1 MKKMYFIVAML
12 LGLSM
17 VGFTGCASKNPD
29 IQIDDKKSD
38 LNDAPSWVA
47 LPKRDG
53 LFVEVGS
60 ASKNSKNDL
69 SFQRAEAMADARD
82 NLARL
87 LKIEIDNAIK
97 ANKTKSD
104 DGELTENHEHTS
116 VQTVQ
121 LLVRMS
127 TQQALWV
134 SKSGQM
140 FVLVGIDKDTLN
152 NTINKQI
159 LK

>member
-1 MKKMYFIVAML
+1 MKKVYLAFL
-12 LGLSM
+12 LIGGLSL
-17 VGFTGCASKNPD
+17 VGFTGCSSKNPD
-29 IQIDDKKSD
+29 IQIEDKKSD
-38 LNDAPSWVA
+38 LLDAPSWVA

-53 LFVEVGS
+53 MIVEVGS

-87 LKIEIDNAIK
+87 LKIEIENTIK

-104 DGELTENHEHTS
+104 DGALTENHEHTS
-116 VQTVQ
+116 TQTVQ
-121 LLVRMS
+121 MLVRMS
-127 TQQALWV
+127 TQQALYI

-152 NTINKQI
+152 NTINKQVG
-159 LK
+159 K

>member
-1 MKKMYFIVAML
+1 MKKIYLVFIL
-12 LGLSM
+12 LGLGLVS
-17 VGFTGCASKNPD
+17 FTGCSSKTPD

-38 LNDAPSWVA
+38 LLDAPSWVN
-47 LPKRDG
+47 LPRRDG
-53 LFVEVGS
+53 MYVEIGS

-87 LKIEIDNAIK
+87 LKIAIDNNIK

-116 VQTVQ
+116 TQTVQ

-127 TQQALWV
+127 TQQALYI

-140 FVLVGIDKDTLN
+140 FVLIGIDKDSLN
-152 NTINKQI
+152 STVNKQI

>member
-1 MKKMYFIVAML
+1 MKKIYLVAML
-12 LGLSM
+12 LGLSIT
-17 VGFTGCASKNPD
+17 VGFTGCSGKTPD

-38 LNDAPSWVA
+38 LLDAPSWVN
-47 LPKRDG
+47 LPKREG
-53 LFVEVGS
+53 MYVEVGS

-69 SFQRAEAMADARD
+69 SFQREEAMADARD

-87 LKIEIDNAIK
+87 LKIEIDNTINAE
-97 ANKTKSD
+97 KTKGD

-116 VQTVQ
+116 TQTVQ

-127 TQQALWV
+127 TQQALYI

-140 FVLVGIDKDTLN
+140 FVLIGIDKDSLHN
-152 NTINKQI
+152 SVNKQI
-159 LK
+159 VE

>member
-1 MKKMYFIVAML
+1 MKKVYLVALL

-38 LNDAPSWVA
+38 LIDAPNWVN

-53 LFVEVGS
+53 MYVEVGS

-104 DGELTENHEHTS
+104 DGELTENHEHSST
-116 VQTVQ
+116 QTVQ

-127 TQQALWV
+127 TQQSLWV

-140 FVLVGIDKDTLN
+140 FVLIGIDKDSIN
-152 NTINKQI
+152 SSVNKQI